1 MSGLDKLQNCLQEL
15 GNCRQNIV
23 QKSSFGEAV
32 GEALRYSQDIDHIVS
47 NEIENQELGLATQLL
62 FDPQIGII
70 KFLND
75 TSRVTDPVLAKA
87 KIALLEFLFLYIR
100 KIKSDIEPYAENIKN
115 VHFGILNVD
124 DEAFVKAASFKPMM
138 AMLDSSKRFIDPEK
152 LNVKDIISRYL
163 EIFFVRTKGTSGV
176 KAKAGALDM
185 LGILAHRFPEY
196 VDFEKNKILRV
207 FLANLKEKSLTDA
220 AFTGL
225 YSFLFAYPD
234 SIKKDNQYVFKCI
247 MNSITM
253 VENAGLQY
261 IIDHSNIFG
270 EFYLLEYKEIW
281 QCLWKLR
288 VHQNSE
294 VKNAAFKAIWAF
306 LKQIAKV
313 LNSATEFKEF
323 NCVDYFMLTFD
334 NIAGEVKKT
343 SDQRL
348 SKEEQDQKTKDLS
361 IAVRGVGYFA
371 ASVKKLD
378 KEERYKPIFQNLL
391 NPSDWAISNLNEVE
405 ITHALSQIPL
415 FIEAYCFIGREYDEI
430 FHQLRETIEHE
441 VGLMMIY
448 FPRMVYDLRLR
459 CVNAFEHLLWV
470 FYLKGRGTI
479 QKFVSKSF
487 YQILILTCSD
497 AIQLQSRSDLQNASS
512 VGMIDVVAEHTYQ
525 EMFFFWE
532 NIFKDS
538 TFSWIIDQSGFSI
551 EENQLRTIQLEFFS
565 ILYDEFM
572 SAVFQLLRTLNLTV
586 TEARDA
592 QLGTSI
598 MKNNDHEIDANLIAI
613 AGSGDLETLQ
623 PIVSKDF
630 VLFQNLV
637 DFWQLFLPQIKSDLF
652 SRWVYLASDT
662 LITFSTQ
669 YPYISG
675 FYKML
680 GSCLAV
686 CESIKFFDGIKNVDN
701 ENITMQGSRDQLS
714 TTASPDQRASYF
726 LFIKF
731 FEEVSA
737 RLSQYKDDLLASCLR
752 LVLSIPREL
761 INIQNLITP
770 ICISLKMGLS
780 YQTLATIGINAI
792 EKLVDLQGPQDISK
806 WLEQILPL
814 FNEYLLVKADSDDN
828 PIKEFAHIRNSQRN
842 RRGNFKSL
850 DQTRKERVKSKGQ
863 KKSYKT
869 VVGIGQLEKNVGLHD
884 LQVRVLR
891 LLGRLGGV
899 SKFVFEDIVNNDM
912 VYRSSPAMNP
922 AGSKI
927 SNNKLLAWDPER
939 RLSFNIPFPDT
950 KVEILFDEFL
960 PRIVELAE
968 SAPDRKTKIVACEL
982 LHSIVIV
989 MIGKSA
995 FQLSG
1000 QQQSV
1005 RIYRKIFPALLRLAI
1020 DTDPVPRKI
1029 FRRLVAQLIHW
1040 YTNNA
1045 QYENPETIALL
1056 QCCIDA
1062 ICNPWGSL
1070 RDYGAECLNEFLI
1083 WSIKRSSAVEASSMN
1098 MKSLLK
1104 RLYSLCA
1111 HPDYIK
1117 RLGASLAINKI
1128 YRIFR
1133 EEEYLVDQFTFELLY
1148 WMLVNLRLS
1157 DNDQSATGTRQQ
1169 AISAIRHLKKII
1181 IVKSNLF
1188 LSETSMR
1195 RKFTN
1200 LDSPNLSSLVE
1211 WLFNETGKKEQD
1223 YSSICRELFGEFVK
1237 LLPDFKTGFRWVK
1250 ARLDRNSTFLENL
1263 YKTSELYPSNLLHKS
1278 LAAQQTKDWCS
1289 QLLSVLANYKWL
1301 TKEKFVSP
1309 LDLITSS
1316 DTMLSKAII
1325 YFLENLVQNDVERF
1339 VPDAMDID
1347 EEEHLMGSGNVL
1359 TPAERLQWL
1368 TRKIQIIEHLIGF
1381 IIVLFKETDPN
1392 NLAPLWNSNIIGKRF
1407 YKLLGNCLL
1416 HPNIIGLDQFPD
1428 NIIKQ
1433 KLIKHVETLFTLFK
1447 ELSINNETQ
1456 LKQLAQELAEI
1467 AFSDEVDLLNIEL
1480 DKSDPTFYIQ
1490 ITHGYLVLSSS
1501 GIFPDLLE
1509 HEMTA
1514 YMNTSS
1520 KLYNYILAIWKKFN
1534 NLRDVLDPLWV
1545 ELIRELL
1552 SFALSLSKYN
1562 GAINQWLLSDIVGFP
1577 GNNSNFYHQNGTIYY
1592 QKFSSVI
1599 NEHISRNFREFA
1611 KIFYENISDFTR
1623 DQMNIDIVKDIILN
1637 LIDYLT
1643 SKKDTQQS
1651 LVFLDH
1657 LISEFYFL
1665 KSFVKICTYDQHYL
1679 LKLWNGLFMLEPNLL
1694 RRFSLREFQ
1703 NLFREDYETFLD
1715 RHVEL
1720 EFKNEALDLLPFYF
1734 KSDLPKE
1741 KIESFIEF
1749 ILYQQLPTD
1758 SKDYSKFGTKKLNEY
1773 LSVLDKMLKAM
1784 VRSRNVSLFKILIPT
1799 FCRESDHVYG
1809 EEFQRQAS
1817 EFISKLSRSKYVDT
1831 MDIAYGYFT
1840 NPTYISFQRNIIEM
1854 ILSPPLLQG
1863 PKIFVLDF
1871 FKKHI
1876 NEIIDLLE
1884 RDKYSRN
1891 VDEKIYCLNE
1901 KAGSLALLQILYL
1914 RASVEDVY
1922 SEKGEIVKAYCQ
1934 TRPLKAKELTR
1945 KVMEKAHK
1953 IKSRADKDDNGNK
1966 LLSEANLHYRCEA
1979 YNALAAVILCTQD
1992 NPVFY
1997 KAFLFAENI
2006 SKGELLWENI
2016 IDLETTYKIKVELNQ
2031 PFFRSKVDD
2040 LKSRSGRTFK
2050 EAKLSS
2056 SLKYIA
2062 SQYLAD
2068 SSVTQGGALFKEF
2081 PDESEDNVSESDSD
2095 PIPMEIDEQ
2104 VENKLELE
2112 LEIDEFNRHPCM
2124 KILIKVIDRLHN
2136 QLTKPAD
2143 PVESMPGWMN
2153 DMYKKFTNTG
2163 NENKENDTHINIRLF
2178 IAKII
2183 INIPEAFEKYAS
2195 SWIRPVIKLITEG
2208 ISYGEGI
2215 NYFIQDL
2222 CAIVTVWGSFV
2233 KLESHQDKVLLYELM
2248 EFLMKNSYNES
2259 RVVIRNNIII
2269 IKAIFEIWSEL
2280 IVVPTRVIH
2289 ELISDSTGNVD
2300 KVYTGLQLLGI
2311 VLAHDKPL
2319 FQDEVGLDLGGLT
2332 SDKFYIDLTNNLLNH
2347 VNSNVRALAA
2357 EVCGLAV
2364 KHLRKYHCSEGLSS
2378 LLNPMLQ
2385 KISGMYKQS
2394 LSNESD
2400 MKNFLTVIHHISMH
2414 DVDVAI
2420 RFLKYVFGILPRLL
2434 NNKILALEI
2443 ISFCA
2448 GHDPDLLTNLQRD
2461 RLLGFLKHRDEN
2473 EQLLALRILAGVLQ
2487 EIDASAFEYYLESLV
2502 ESFQDHPNNDCRKS
2516 YYTILVKMYN
2526 KINENDEIK
2535 HKLKINLLRGLIDT
2549 DESIQQALIE
2559 FWHAQEELSYDTFTK
2574 LRELIGNFYYTEAEN
2589 LFLNYACYLLLE
2601 GSKKSI
2607 DYNKHIFDQ
2616 PLPQSRFD
2624 ENYDD
2629 IDTSWRVNN
2638 TMTPLFV
2645 NTQTS
2650 KPKGNFK
2657 RQEGLVRA
2665 TNKDF
2670 AFSLTLDPG
2679 KNHLHGNTGLGSQVA
2694 GYSLTQSNL
2703 LFSQPFTQSYKSD
2716 QTDQDGT
2723 HRSARSSEYQ
2733 RFGRRSLKTYSQ
2745 LDFKQI
2751 MASQKKQDEIY
2762 RTSQNIYPEN
2772 ISMLRQYRVG
2782 ELPDIEINHGD
2793 LINPLQTLAQRDLDI
2808 SRILFTSL
2816 FVSIY
2821 NQLDNK
2827 IQSEEIN
2834 EYKKVMGQHIQNIFS
2849 KTTMNFPP
2857 FIGSCLRICYEIND
2871 IEIDPNMIRK
2881 ACNLSS
2887 TESLGIILIER
2898 QLLHTSSERESK
2910 RLRTTN
2916 SSLVASSKRPWI
2928 ELSHLYK
2935 SIDGHD
2941 VYKSIYESKIVVS
2954 ELTKDALN
2962 AELLGD
2968 YALACKYYLEAL
2980 KSETDVDD
2988 IEVALWEERRFDC
3001 YEKLCQWDDLAENV
3015 LVDIEGQLSNL
3026 WEDEL
3031 QDIYLQHF
3039 IHSFF
3044 KLSLS
3049 DDNSD
3054 DNSEHR
3060 QLFFDFINSAI
3071 SNQYQK
3077 SLLTTQYPIE
3087 LALSS
3092 VTKKDLEQARLYV
3105 RKALDNFLFTW
3116 STLHPLAIGTRLGKL
3131 SSLQQIVEIEEF
3143 LNLIQSSEKDQ
3154 IWNKLISRWE
3164 RRFPSKTLDSSN
3176 TWDDIV
3182 ITRQSILNE
3191 MSERIKVN
3199 HFNRRKVSLE
3209 SQSLLKMSSAA
3220 RIQRNFEVARVCLSK
3235 IRNLKLIDD
3244 KRLSYYQFKLNLRE
3258 AQNTIDT
3265 ERKAEILLALSEEFK
3280 KIKSP
3285 DLKNDIKMRIV
3296 ESETYGL
3303 LISELDKRV
3312 PNRSLSKIKNNKN
3325 YFIEQGYDLFNNASK
3340 ETTLKPTMHAKV
3352 LVKFAKFCDYFLR
3365 KLDST
3370 EEQMQIIF
3378 DPAQYASNVVE
3389 SILQAMENGSKEAT
3403 ELFPRLLQII
3413 EKYHNTQSI
3422 FKEKVES
3429 VESVWKFIRWI
3440 PQIVAI
3446 LDQSIAHCVF
3456 PILFKLAE
3464 EFPRSLYYPLTIS
3477 SEYYKFDESTFLV
3490 RENKSK
3496 VQELKQ
3502 MIKCDVT
3509 DIFVTELRRLTDS
3522 EIHFCNWANSVY
3534 MLIKANSSGDKAEEI
3549 KTSFQ
3554 KMSSFLL
3561 KSNPHHGIF
3570 AKEFANRHSEYLFNI
3585 CGSEGSILARMSPN
3599 DFKPKIWDYY
3609 IKHIKR
3615 QDRRAQEGAKLLK
3628 SYSSWLAE
3636 YSFSNIEKEIEIP
3649 GQYDGL
3655 SCIPDPSKHVKISSF
3670 DPKISV
3676 LRSLRKPKRIS
3687 ILGTDGN
3694 EYPFLVKGGED
3705 LRLDQ
3710 RVQQLFSLMN
3720 EIMKKDSFCSQ
3731 RNIAQRT
3738 YKVVP
3743 ITGSLGIIEWINN
3756 TKTMRYFIEGE
3767 LDDSRVFDDAQSMH
3781 SRWVQQYQNYHNIFM
3796 KVERDAVVRHFK
3808 DLQRDI
3814 NNDLL
3819 KRALYKLA
3827 ASPEAHLSIRS
3838 EFVKCHAAIN
3848 ICGYLIGIGDRHLEN
3863 FLIDMTKG
3871 SLISIDF
3878 GHAFG
3883 SATETLE
3890 VPELIPFRLT
3900 RQIETL
3906 MEPLGSRGLL
3916 EYPMIKI
3923 LQIMQANKD
3932 ILLNAMDI
3940 FVKEPLLDWLT
3951 RANNQKNRNSN
3962 EIGEENLQTVEW
3974 YPRQKLDIARRKLE
3988 LENPAYITCDELKAG
4003 HSNKP
4008 WFFPIINIAKGDPN
4022 HNIRTRA
4029 CQKCFS
4035 VKEQV
4040 ECLIDLATDPYVL
4053 GSMWVGW
4060 QSWV

>member
-1 MSGLDKLQNCLQEL
+1 MLYAKSIGLDPYYAGRSSQTRRTGQEQYICVLYSLDTLHNCLQEL

-32 GEALRYSQDIDHIVS
+32 GEALRYSQDIDHIIS

-75 TSRVTDPVLAKA
+75 TSRVTDSVLAKA
-87 KIALLEFLFLYIR
+87 KIALLEFIFLYIR
-100 KIKSDIEPYAENIKN
+100 KIESDIEPYAENIKN

-138 AMLDSSKRFIDPEK
+138 AMLDSSKRIIDPEK
-152 LNVKDIISRYL
+152 LNVRDIISRYL

-234 SIKKDNQYVFKCI
+234 LIKKENHYVFKCI

-253 VENAGLQY
+253 VENDRMYSIVKTGLQY

-270 EFYLLEYKEIW
+270 EFYLFEYKEIW

-288 VHQNSE
+288 VHRNLE

-323 NCVDYFMLTFD
+323 NCVDFFMLTFD
-334 NIAGEVKKT
+334 NIAGEIKKT
-343 SDQRL
+343 SDQQL
-348 SKEEQDQKTKDLS
+348 KKEEQDQKTRDLS

-441 VGLMMIY
+441 VGLMMVY

-459 CVNAFEHLLWV
+459 CVNAFEHLLWM
-470 FYLKGRGTI
+470 FYLKDRGI
-479 QKFVSKSF
+479 MQKFVSKSF

-497 AIQLQSRSDLQNASS
+497 AIQLQSRSDLQNANS
-512 VGMIDVVAEHTYQ
+512 VDMTDVVAEHTYQ

-538 TFSWIIDQSGFSI
+538 TLSWIIDQSGFSI
-551 EENQLRTIQLEFFS
+551 DENQLRTIQLEFFS

-572 SAVFQLLRTLNLTV
+572 SSVFQMLRALNLTV
-586 TEARDA
+586 TEARDS
-592 QLGTSI
+592 QLETSA

-652 SRWVYLASDT
+652 SRWVYITGDA

-669 YPYISG
+669 YPYVSG

-680 GSCLAV
+680 GSCLTV
-686 CESIKFFDGIKNVDN
+686 CESIKFFDGIKRVDN
-701 ENITMQGSRDQLS
+701 ENITMHDSQDQLS
-714 TTASPDQRASYF
+714 KTASPAQRASYF

-761 INIQNLITP
+761 IDIQNLISP
-770 ICISLKMGLS
+770 ICIALKMGLS

-792 EKLVDLQGPQDISK
+792 EKLVELQGPQDISK

-814 FNEYLLVKADSDDN
+814 FNEYLLVKADSVDN
-828 PIKEFAHIRNSQRN
+828 PTKEFAQIRNSQRN
-842 RRGNFKSL
+842 KHGNFKSL

-899 SKFVFEDIVNNDM
+899 SKFVFEDIVNNDL

-922 AGSKI
+922 AGSKV

-950 KVEILFDEFL
+950 KVEIQIDEFL

-1000 QQQSV
+1000 QQQSPFS
-1005 RIYRKIFPALLRLAI
+1005 RIYRNIFPALLRLAI

-1029 FRRLVAQLIHW
+1029 FRRLIAQLIHW

-1045 QYENPETIALL
+1045 QYENPETIVLL

-1070 RDYGAECLNEFLI
+1070 RDYGAECLSEFLI

-1117 RLGASLAINKI
+1117 RLGASLAINKV

-1157 DNDQSATGTRQQ
+1157 DNDQSAAGTRQQ

-1200 LDSPNLSSLVE
+1200 LNRSDLSSLVE
-1211 WLFNETGKKEQD
+1211 WLFIETGRKEQD

-1250 ARLDRNSTFLENL
+1250 ARLDRNLMFLENL
-1263 YKTSELYPSNLLHKS
+1263 YKTSELNPSNLLHKS
-1278 LAAQQTKDWCS
+1278 LAARQTKEWCS

-1301 TKEKFVSP
+1301 IKEKFVSP
-1309 LDLITSS
+1309 LDLVTSS
-1316 DTMLSKAII
+1316 DAMLSRAII
-1325 YFLENLVQNDVERF
+1325 YFLENLVQNDIECF

-1347 EEEHLMGSGNVL
+1347 GEEYHIGSENVL

-1381 IIVLFKETDPN
+1381 IIVLLKETDPN
-1392 NLAPLWNSNIIGKRF
+1392 NLEPLWNSNIIGKQF

-1416 HPNIIGLDQFPD
+1416 CPNIIGLDKLSD
-1428 NIIKQ
+1428 NVIKQ

-1456 LKQLAQELAEI
+1456 LRQLAQELAEI
-1467 AFSDEVDLLNIEL
+1467 AFSNEVDLLNIEL
-1480 DKSDPTFYIQ
+1480 DKSDPTYYVQ

-1501 GIFPDLLE
+1501 GLFPDLLE
-1509 HEMTA
+1509 HELTS

-1520 KLYNYILAIWKKFN
+1520 KLYDYILAIWKKFN
-1534 NLRDVLDPLWV
+1534 DLRDVVDPLWV
-1545 ELIRELL
+1545 ELTRQSL

-1577 GNNSNFYHQNGTIYY
+1577 SNNSNFYYQNGTIYY

-1611 KIFYENISDFTR
+1611 KIFYENINDFTR

-1637 LIDYLT
+1637 LIDYLS
-1643 SKKDTQQS
+1643 SKNDTQQS
-1651 LVFLDH
+1651 LAFLDH

-1665 KSFVKICTYDQHYL
+1665 KSFAKMCTYDRHYL

-1694 RRFSLREFQ
+1694 RRFSLEEFQ
-1703 NLFREDYETFLD
+1703 NLFRENFETFLD
-1715 RHVEL
+1715 KQVEL

-1741 KIESFIEF
+1741 KIEGYIEF

-1799 FCRESDHVYG
+1799 FCRESDHVHG

-1840 NPTYISFQRNIIEM
+1840 NPIYISFQRNIIEM

-1863 PKIFVLDF
+1863 PKIFLLDF

-1884 RDKYSRN
+1884 RDKY
-1891 VDEKIYCLNE
+1891 
-1901 KAGSLALLQILYL
+1901 
-1914 RASVEDVY
+1914 
-1922 SEKGEIVKAYCQ
+1922 GEIVKAYCQ

-1966 LLSEANLHYRCEA
+1966 LVSEANLHFRCEA

-2040 LKSRSGRTFK
+2040 FKSKSGRTFK
-2050 EAKLSS
+2050 ETKLPR

-2068 SSVTQGGALFKEF
+2068 SSVTQGSALFNEL
-2081 PDESEDNVSESDSD
+2081 PDESEDIGNSSESDSG

-2104 VENKLELE
+2104 VENKSELE
-2112 LEIDEFNRHPCM
+2112 LEIDVFNRHPCM
-2124 KILIKVIDRLHN
+2124 KIIIKVIDRLHN
-2136 QLTKPAD
+2136 QLTKPTD
-2143 PVESMPGWMN
+2143 PVESMPGWIN
-2153 DMYKKFTNTG
+2153 DIYKKFINTG
-2163 NENKENDTHINIRLF
+2163 NENKESDTHINIRLF

-2183 INIPEAFEKYAS
+2183 VNIPEAFEKYAS
-2195 SWIRPVIKLITEG
+2195 SWIRPIIKLIIEG
-2208 ISYGEGI
+2208 NSYGEGI

-2233 KLESHQDKVLLYELM
+2233 KLESHQDKVLIYELM

-2269 IKAIFEIWSEL
+2269 IKAIFEVWSEL

-2289 ELISDSTGNVD
+2289 ELFSDSTGNVD

-2332 SDKFYIDLTNNLLNH
+2332 PDKFYMDLTNNLLNH

-2364 KHLRKYHCSEGLSS
+2364 KHLRKYHCSEGLSP

-2420 RFLKYVFGILPRLL
+2420 KFLKYVFGILPRLL

-2487 EIDASAFEYYLESLV
+2487 EIDESTFEYYLDSLV
-2502 ESFQDHPNNDCRKS
+2502 DSFQDHPNHDCRKF
-2516 YYTILVKMYN
+2516 YYIILVKMYN
-2526 KINENDEIK
+2526 KINETDEIK
-2535 HKLKINLLRGLIDT
+2535 QKLKVNLLRGLIDT
-2549 DESIQQALIE
+2549 DESIQQALVE
-2559 FWHAQEELSYDTFTK
+2559 FWHTQEELSYDTFTK
-2574 LRELIGNFYYTEAEN
+2574 LKELIGNLYYTETEN

-2607 DYNKHIFDQ
+2607 DYNKPIFDQ

-2657 RQEGLVRA
+2657 RQEGLIRA
-2665 TNKDF
+2665 TNKDL

-2679 KNHLHGNTGLGSQVA
+2679 NAGLGSQVA

-2703 LFSQPFTQSYKSD
+2703 LLSQSFTQSFKSD
-2716 QTDQDGT
+2716 QTDQDST
-2723 HRSARSSEYQ
+2723 HNSTRNSEYQ
-2733 RFGRRSLKTYSQ
+2733 RFGRQSLKTYSQ

-2762 RTSQNIYPEN
+2762 RTSQNVFPKN

-2816 FVSIY
+2816 YVSIY

-2834 EYKKVMGQHIQNIFS
+2834 EYKKTMGQHIQNIFS

-2857 FIGSCLRICYEIND
+2857 FIGSCLRICYEAND

-2898 QLLHTSSERESK
+2898 QLLNTSIERESK

-2988 IEVALWEERRFDC
+2988 IEVALWEERRFEC
-3001 YEKLCQWDDLAENV
+3001 FEKLCQWDDLAETV

-3060 QLFFDFINSAI
+3060 QLFFDFINGAI

-3092 VTKKDLEQARLYV
+3092 VSKKDLEQARLYV
-3105 RKALDNFLFTW
+3105 RKAFDNFLFTW
-3116 STLHPLAIGTRLGKL
+3116 STLHPLAIGTRLDKL

-3143 LNLIQSSEKDQ
+3143 LNLVQSSEKEQ
-3154 IWNKLISRWE
+3154 IWNKLILRWG
-3164 RRFPSKTLDSSN
+3164 RRFPSKALDSSN

-3182 ITRQSILNE
+3182 TTRQSILNE
-3191 MSERIKVN
+3191 MAKRIKVN
-3199 HFNRRKVSLE
+3199 HFNRMKLSLE

-3235 IRNLKLIDD
+3235 IRNLKLVDD

-3265 ERKAEILLALSEEFK
+3265 ERRAEILLALSEEFK

-3285 DLKNDIKMRIV
+3285 DFKDDMKMRIV

-3312 PNRSLSKIKNNKN
+3312 PNRSLSKLKSNKN
-3325 YFIEQGYDLFNNASK
+3325 YFIEKGYNLFNNASK
-3340 ETTLKPTMHAKV
+3340 ETTLKPTIHAKI

-3365 KLDST
+3365 KLDFT
-3370 EEQMQIIF
+3370 EEQMQIMF
-3378 DPAQYASNVVE
+3378 DPAQYAVNVVE

-3422 FKEKVES
+3422 FREKVKS

-3464 EFPRSLYYPLTIS
+3464 EFPRSLYYSLTIS
-3477 SEYYKFDESTFLV
+3477 SEYYKFDEST

-3522 EIHFCNWANSVY
+3522 EIHFCNWARSIFT
-3534 MLIKANSSGDKAEEI
+3534 LIKADDDKTEEI
-3549 KTSFQ
+3549 MTSFQ
-3554 KMSSFLL
+3554 EMSSFLL
-3561 KSNPHHGIF
+3561 KSNTRHGIF
-3570 AKEFANRHSEYLFNI
+3570 AKEFVNRHSEYLFNI
-3585 CGSEGSILARMSPN
+3585 CGRDGSILARMSQN
-3599 DFKPKIWDYY
+3599 EFKPKIWDYY
-3609 IKHIKR
+3609 LKNIKR
-3615 QDRRAQEGAKLLK
+3615 QDRRAQEGANLLK

-3636 YSFSNIEKEIEIP
+3636 YSSSNVEKEIEIP

-3655 SCIPDPSKHVKISSF
+3655 SCIPDPNKHVKISSF
-3670 DPKISV
+3670 DPKVMV

-3694 EYPFLVKGGED
+3694 EYLFLVKGGED

-3731 RNIAQRT
+3731 RNITQRT

-3743 ITGSLGIIEWINN
+3743 ITGRLGLIEWINY
-3756 TKTMRYFIEGE
+3756 TTPMRVFIERE
-3767 LDDSRVFDDAQSMH
+3767 LNDSKVFEDAQSMH
-3781 SRWVQQYQNYHNIFM
+3781 SRWVQQYQTYQKMFM
-3796 KVERDAVVRHFK
+3796 EVDRNTVVQHFK
-3808 DLQRDI
+3808 VLQREI

-3863 FLIDMTKG
+3863 FLIDMKKG

-3900 RQIETL
+3900 KQTETL

-3951 RANNQKNRNSN
+3951 RANDQKNRNSN
-3962 EIGEENLQTVEW
+3962 EIGEENSQTMEW

-3988 LENPAYITCDELKAG
+3988 LENPAYIICDELKAG
-4003 HSNKP
+4003 HSNRP
-4008 WFFPIINIAKGDPN
+4008 WFGTIIKIAKGDPN
-4022 HNIRTRA
+4022 HNIRALA